1 MPSQEDEI
9 RFWEN
14 KAIDASRNSLEAIQS
29 SAGKYQAT
37 LAAFLGVYATVGFIL
52 SPDKLATLPVQGVTE
67 IILIVGY
74 GLAGVI
80 GITAVI
86 MLADVANQ
94 VIPLTEMPLTPAMYR
109 EIVRT
114 GAVRVSRRFRLA
126 LRFARH
132 SGILVIIAG
141 SGYLLIAGAVATNHP
156 HATIISPTG
165 AYCGELLDSNGKL
178 SLRLQTGEVIP
189 VAGDSLTQVSS
200 CPG

>member
-14 KAIDASRNSLEAIQS
+14 KAIDASRSSLEAIQS

-94 VIPLTEMPLTPAMYR
+94 VIPLTKMPLTAAVYR
-109 EIVRT
+109 EIVRNHT
-114 GAVRVSRRFRLA
+114 IRVSRRFRLA
-126 LRFARH
+126 LRFA
-132 SGILVIIAG
+132 GIAVFVIIVG

-178 SLRLQTGEVIP
+178 SLRLQTGEVIS

>member
-1 MPSQEDEI
+1 M
-9 RFWEN
+9 
-14 KAIDASRNSLEAIQS
+14 
-29 SAGKYQAT
+29 
-37 LAAFLGVYATVGFIL
+37 YATVGFIL

-109 EIVRT
+109 KIVRDHT
-114 GAVRVSRRFRLA
+114 IRVSRRFRLA
-126 LRFARH
+126 LRFA
-132 SGILVIIAG
+132 GIAVFVIIAG